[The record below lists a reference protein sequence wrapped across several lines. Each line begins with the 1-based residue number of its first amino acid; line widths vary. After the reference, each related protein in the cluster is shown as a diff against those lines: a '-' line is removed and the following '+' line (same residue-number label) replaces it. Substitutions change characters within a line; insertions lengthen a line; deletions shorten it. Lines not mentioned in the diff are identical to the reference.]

1 MNPLRIPSYWETN
14 ESLDAIVNGMNVGKR
29 DRILAV
35 LGSGDQAFALLEKAA
50 YVKAVDNC
58 MAQVEH
64 AQARIKYPETTLTK
78 PHCSHFYGNRDYFS
92 AERIAE
98 IKKKASCLEIAEED
112 IFTEGNIEEF
122 NKIYL
127 SNASTNGS
135 NPLDKV
141 NGFLNRLA
149 QNLGK
154 PGIVYFTADP
164 EFKPEI
170 IIPKRFSL
178 DKELTRIARKHERNG
193 IMVWRPAIYRRKA

>member
-1 MNPLRIPSYWETN
+1 M
-14 ESLDAIVNGMNVGKR
+14 
-29 DRILAV
+29 
-35 LGSGDQAFALLEKAA
+35 
-50 YVKAVDNC
+50 
-58 MAQVEH
+58 
-64 AQARIKYPETTLTK
+64 
-78 PHCSHFYGNRDYFS
+78 
-92 AERIAE
+92 
-98 IKKKASCLEIAEED
+98 
-112 IFTEGNIEEF
+112 
-122 NKIYL
+122 
-127 SNASTNGS
+127 
-135 NPLDKV
+135 